1 MTEWPFSIFED
12 KKSKPTQTQLDE
24 ALGRSTTHWKALVEH
39 AKSEYAPL
47 VEEWGFSGAKWGW
60 SLRLKQK
67 KRAIV
72 YLTPRA
78 KHFVAGFA
86 LGEEAVAALRDEGL
100 PKAVQ
105 QVIDEAPRYAEGRGV
120 RLEVRTK
127 RDLEA
132 VKRIAAAK
140 MGS

>member
-1 MTEWPFSIFED
+1 MAFSIFED
-12 KKSKPTQTQLDE
+12 KKHEPTQPQLDE
-24 ALGRSTTHWKALVEH
+24 ALGRSATHWKALVEH
-39 AKSEYAPL
+39 ARSEYAPL
-47 VEEWGFSGAKWGW
+47 TEEWGFSGAKWGW
-60 SLRLKQK
+60 SLRLKRK
-67 KRAIV
+67 KRTIV

-86 LGEEAVAALRDEGL
+86 LGEKAVVALRDAGL
-100 PKAVQ
+100 PAEVE

-127 RDLEA
+127 RDLDV

-140 MGS
+140 MGN

>member
-1 MTEWPFSIFED
+1 MAYSIFED

-24 ALGRSTTHWKALVEH
+24 ALGLSATHWKALVEH
-39 AKSEYAPL
+39 AKGEYAPL
-47 VEEWGFSGAKWGW
+47 AEEWGFSGEKWGW
-60 SLRLKQK
+60 SARLKQK
-67 KRAIV
+67 KRTIV

-86 LGEEAVAALRDEGL
+86 LGENAVAALRDAGL
-100 PKAVQ
+100 PAEVW

-127 RDLEA
+127 RDLDA